1 MKTGIKAA
9 GKVLIVDDEPNALRV
24 LSAILSEVGYHVIES
39 LNVEDAIK
47 AVHKDDIDA
56 IITDLKMEGMDGMQF
71 FEYLNER
78 NIEIPVIFLTAYGTV
93 ESAVQAMTNGAFYY
107 FIKPPDY
114 AKLKGILARAIE
126 QRHLKRELEILRKR
140 LSEEHNFR
148 IIGNTSEMHRIA
160 STVKAIKDSES
171 SVLISGETGTGKEL
185 LARALHYGSARKEL
199 PFITVNCAAIP
210 RELLEAELF
219 GYERGAFTGAIARRI
234 GKFEEAAGGT
244 VFLDEIGELELA
256 LQAKLLRVLQEREIE
271 RIGSNRR
278 IKVFF
283 RLVSSTNRDLKEEV
297 RAGRF
302 REDLFYRINVVQ
314 INVPPLRERREDIP
328 LLVAEFVAEFCAREK
343 KLLTMSDEVMGIFQS
358 YFWPG
363 NIRQLKNTIE
373 HSVVLA
379 KGNRI
384 TKKELPEELTY
395 SKRSEGLPVNRPA
408 QTLREM
414 EAQAIKE
421 ALQKS
426 GGNKSKA
433 AKMLAISRKAFY
445 KKLKEFQLS

>member
-1 MKTGIKAA
+1 MKTGTKAV

-39 LNVEDAIK
+39 LKVEDAIK
-47 AVHKDDIDA
+47 SVHKDDIDA
-56 IITDLKMEGMDGMQF
+56 IITDLKMEGMNGMQF
-71 FEYLNER
+71 FEYLIEH

-114 AKLKGILARAIE
+114 TKLKGILARAIE
-126 QRHLKRELEILRKR
+126 QRRLKRELEMLRKR

-148 IIGNTSEMHRIA
+148 ITGNTNEMHRIA
-160 STVKAIKDSES
+160 STIKAIKDSES

-219 GYERGAFTGAIARRI
+219 GYEKGAFTGAIARRI

-244 VFLDEIGELELA
+244 IFLDEIGELEMA

-271 RIGSNRR
+271 RLGNNKK
-278 IKVFF
+278 IKVLF
-283 RLVSSTNRDLKEEV
+283 RLVSSTNRDLKEDV
-297 RAGRF
+297 GAGRF
-302 REDLFYRINVVQ
+302 REDLFYRIHVVH

-328 LLVAEFVAEFCAREK
+328 LLVTEFVAEFCAREK
-343 KLLTMSDEVMGIFQS
+343 KLLTISNEVMGIFQGYS
-358 YFWPG
+358 WPG

-373 HSVVLA
+373 HAVVLA

-395 SKRSEGLPVNRPA
+395 SKRSEGLPVSRPA

-421 ALQKS
+421 ALQKF

-433 AKMLAISRKAFY
+433 AKMLAISRKALY